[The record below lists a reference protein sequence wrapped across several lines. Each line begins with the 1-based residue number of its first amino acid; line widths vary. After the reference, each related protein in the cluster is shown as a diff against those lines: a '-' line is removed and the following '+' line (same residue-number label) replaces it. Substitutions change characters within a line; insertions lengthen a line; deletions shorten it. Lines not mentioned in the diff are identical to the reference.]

1 MNGESDEGCFR
12 VKGHLSFRP
21 SRLILALLTS
31 KKQEEE
37 KKKKRKQQRGF
48 GFLTPSVSESSS
60 SVLISSRM
68 VHFYVKVHAGSFER
82 VRVCRLM
89 ARSL

>member
-31 KKQEEE
+31 KKQEE
-37 KKKKRKQQRGF
+37 KKKKRKQQSGF

-82 VRVCRLM
+82 VSV
-89 ARSL
+89 

>member
-1 MNGESDEGCFR
+1 M
-12 VKGHLSFRP
+12 KGHLSFRP
-21 SRLILALLTS
+21 SRLILALLTR
-31 KKQEEE
+31 KKQE
-37 KKKKRKQQRGF
+37 KKKKKTKKKQRGF

-68 VHFYVKVHAGSFER
+68 VHFYVKVHAGSVEQ